1 MREWIA
7 QRGFETPYVEPGSPW
22 QNACSESF
30 NARLRDELLNI
41 ECFGTLA
48 EAKVLG
54 KEYRHGY
61 DEHRP
66 HSSLNCQTPH
76 GVRAAL
82 FFWLIPLRSISQKAT
97 HLPQANPTP
106 KQSRQPPQDSHRKW
120 IKFRGHL
127 RSESCLKAQEP
138 AAHEAASKG

>member
-1 MREWIA
+1 NGVRQTKARPLPAGSQPQAARRASTARQFGAKAVREWIA
-7 QRGFETPYVEPGSPW
+7 QRGFETPYIEPGSPW

-54 KEYRHGY
+54 KECRHGY

-66 HSSLNCQTPH
+66 HSSLNY
-76 GVRAAL
+76 
-82 FFWLIPLRSISQKAT
+82 
-97 HLPQANPTP
+97 
-106 KQSRQPPQDSHRKW
+106 QPP
-120 IKFRGHL
+120 
-127 RSESCLKAQEP
+127 RSSR
-138 AAHEAASKG
+138 SVVFG